1 MRQTGANPGVDM
13 VSLDYRTRTEAD
25 IETVDARAFFDEELP
40 ELIADRAHLAIAGAR
55 ELGVEPFT
63 IATPSGSWTLALD
76 DSTMK
81 ISPGADG
88 AAMVELA
95 DADVADVVND
105 LKTPMTFLTAGTL
118 QMPRGNL
125 GDFLDW
131 WVVLRSLIDGRPVH
145 TRGALSFEDRDGSPL
160 DLTRAFTPDA
170 DDADIAAFLAEAGF
184 LHLRGWFDSEAMSEI
199 SADMDRALPTY
210 SRDDGRSWW
219 AKTARG
225 DDRCVRMEYFHEHS
239 ERVREL
245 LDSDRFLRIGRL
257 IEGDY
262 VPRTVGD
269 RIEALVKP
277 IGVVE
282 GISDVPWHKDCS
294 LGMHSYRCCGLTCG
308 ISVTGADARSGQL
321 RVVAGSHRAL
331 VQPAFVRSSSDLP
344 IVDLPTE
351 TGDVTVHCSC
361 TLHMSQPPVER
372 ERRVMYTGFGLPP
385 KEQVGEAQQR
395 AMAAIGAVR
404 ESAYKTVSQT
414 PGHTG

>member
-1 MRQTGANPGVDM
+1 M
-13 VSLDYRTRTEAD
+13 VSLDYRTRTEASIRPID
-25 IETVDARAFFDEELP
+25 SRAFFDEELP
-40 ELIADRAHLAIAGAR
+40 ALIADRAESAIPGAR

-63 IATPSGSWTLALD
+63 FITPSGTWTLALR
-76 DSTMK
+76 
-81 ISPGADG
+81 DG
-88 AAMVELA
+88 GLSVQGGDGGVACVELS
-95 DADVADVVND
+95 DDDVADVVND

-118 QMPRGNL
+118 RMARGNL

-131 WVVLRSLIDGRPVH
+131 WVVLRSLIDARPIH
-145 TRGALSFEDRDGSPL
+145 TRGAVTFEDRNGGPL
-160 DLTRAFTPDA
+160 DLTRAFSPDDS
-170 DDADIAAFLAEAGF
+170 DDDIAAFLAEAGF
-184 LHLRGWFDSEAMSEI
+184 LHLRGWFDAEMMHEV
-199 SADMDRALPTY
+199 SADMDRALPAY
-210 SRDDGRSWW
+210 VRDDGRSWW
-219 AKTARG
+219 AKTAAG
-225 DDRCVRMEYFHEHS
+225 EDRCVRMEFFHEHS
-239 ERVREL
+239 ARVREL
-245 LDSDRFLRIGRL
+245 LESERFLRIGGL
-257 IEGDY
+257 IEDEY
-262 VPRTVGD
+262 VPRNTGD

-308 ISVTGADARSGQL
+308 ISVTGADAQSGQL

-361 TLHMSQPPVER
+361 TLHMSQPPIER
-372 ERRVMYTGFGLPP
+372 ERRVMYTGFGLAAR
-385 KEQVGEAQQR
+385 EAGAGQQR

-404 ESAYKTVSQT
+404 EGAYKTVSQA

>member
-1 MRQTGANPGVDM
+1 M

-25 IETVDARAFFDEELP
+25 IREIDARAFFTEELP
-40 ELIADRAHLAIAGAR
+40 ALIAERSVLAVAGAR
-55 ELGVEPFT
+55 ELRVEPFT
-63 IATPSGSWTLALD
+63 FATDSGSWTLALD
-76 DSTMK
+76 GSTLTVQ
-81 ISPGADG
+81 PGADG
-88 AAMVELA
+88 VALVEIS
-95 DADVADVVND
+95 DADVADVIND

-118 QMPRGNL
+118 RMVRGNL
-125 GDFLDW
+125 GNFLDW
-131 WVVLRSLIDGRPVH
+131 WVVLRSLIDARPVH
-145 TRGALSFEDRDGSPL
+145 TRGALRFENPDGSAL
-160 DLTRAFTPDA
+160 DLHRAFTPD
-170 DDADIAAFLAEAGF
+170 DDDDDIAAFLGEAGF
-184 LHLRGWFDSEAMSEI
+184 LHLRGWFDTEMMDEI

-210 SRDDGRSWW
+210 VRDDGRSWW
-219 AKTARG
+219 AKTAAG
-225 DDRCVRMEYFHEHS
+225 DDRCVRMEFFHEHS

-245 LDSDRFLRIGRL
+245 LESERFLRIGRL
-257 IEGDY
+257 VEGDY
-262 VPRTVGD
+262 LPRTTGD

-294 LGMHSYRCCGLTCG
+294 LGMHTYRCCGLTTG

-385 KEQVGEAQQR
+385 KEQVGAAQQR

-404 ESAYKTVSQT
+404 EGAYKTVSQA

>member
-1 MRQTGANPGVDM
+1 M
-13 VSLDYRTRTEAD
+13 VSLDFRTRTEAD
-25 IETVDARAFFDEELP
+25 IRSVDTRAFFTDDLP
-40 ELIADRAHLAIAGAR
+40 ALIAARLHFVVDGAR
-55 ELGVEPFT
+55 ELRVEPFT
-63 IATPSGSWTLALD
+63 IATPSGTWTLAFD
-76 DSTMK
+76 DSTLTVRA
-81 ISPGADG
+81 SADG

-95 DADVADVVND
+95 DGDVTDIVND
-105 LKTPMTFLTAGTL
+105 LKTPMTFITAGTL
-118 QMPRGNL
+118 RMARGNL

-145 TRGALSFEDRDGSPL
+145 TRGAVTFENRDGSPL
-160 DLTRAFTPDA
+160 DLHRAFTPD
-170 DDADIAAFLAEAGF
+170 DDDDDIASFLGEAGF
-184 LHLRGWFDSEAMSEI
+184 LHLRGWFDAEAMDEI
-199 SADMDRALPTY
+199 SGDMDRALPSY
-210 SRDDGRSWW
+210 VRDDGRSWW
-219 AKTARG
+219 AKTVTG
-225 DDRCVRMEYFHEHS
+225 DDRCVRMEFFHEHS
-239 ERVREL
+239 ARVREL
-245 LDSDRFLRIGRL
+245 LASERFLRIGRL

-262 VPRTVGD
+262 LPRTVGNC
-269 RIEALVKP
+269 IEALVKP

-344 IVDLPTE
+344 VVDLPTE

-372 ERRVMYTGFGLPP
+372 ERRVMYTGFGLPA
-385 KEQVGEAQQR
+385 KDEVGEEQQR

-404 ESAYKTVSQT
+404 EGAYKTVSQA

>member
-1 MRQTGANPGVDM
+1 M
-13 VSLDYRTRTEAD
+13 VSLDFRTRSDAD
-25 IETVDARAFFDEELP
+25 IRPVDTRAFFAEELP
-40 ELIADRAHLAIAGAR
+40 ALVAERAVLARAGAR
-55 ELGVEPFT
+55 ELGVKPFS
-63 IATPSGSWTLALD
+63 IVTPSGAWTLALEGD
-76 DSTMK
+76 AFTVR
-81 ISPGADG
+81 PGDDG
-88 AAMVELA
+88 AACVELS

-105 LKTPMTFLTAGTL
+105 LKTAMTFLTGGTL
-118 QMPRGNL
+118 RMLRGDL

-131 WVVLRSLIDGRPVH
+131 WVVLRSLIDARPVH
-145 TRGALSFEDRDGSPL
+145 TRGAITFEDASGAPL
-160 DLTRAFTPDA
+160 DLARSFAPD
-170 DDADIAAFLAEAGF
+170 DDDDEIAAFLAEAGF
-184 LHLRGWFDSEAMSEI
+184 LHLRGWFDTDVMDEI

-210 SRDDGRSWW
+210 TRDDGRSWW
-219 AKTARG
+219 ATTADG
-225 DDRCVRMEYFHEHS
+225 DDRCVRMEFFHEHS

-245 LDSDRFLRIGRL
+245 LAGERFLRIGRL
-257 IEGDY
+257 VSDGY
-262 VPRTVGD
+262 LSRSSGN

-331 VQPAFVRSSSDLP
+331 VQPAFVRSSCDLP
-344 IVDLPTE
+344 IIDLPTE

-372 ERRVMYTGFGLPP
+372 ERRVMYTGFGLPARA
-385 KEQVGEAQQR
+385 EAGAQQQA

-404 ESAYKTVSQT
+404 EGAYKTVSQA
-414 PGHTG
+414 PGHTS

>member
-1 MRQTGANPGVDM
+1 M
-13 VSLDYRTRTEAD
+13 VSLDYRTRTEAN
-25 IETVDARAFFDEELP
+25 IRSVDALTFFDEELP
-40 ELIADRAHLAIAGAR
+40 ALIADRSALAFAGAR

-63 IATPSGSWTLALD
+63 IVTPSGTWTLALD
-76 DSTMK
+76 ES
-81 ISPGADG
+81 SVRVRRGGDG
-88 AAMVELA
+88 AASVELS

-118 QMPRGNL
+118 RMARGNL

-145 TRGALSFEDRDGSPL
+145 TRGAITFEARDGSPL
-160 DLTRAFTPDA
+160 DLTRAFTPDDA
-170 DDADIAAFLAEAGF
+170 DADIAAFLAETGF
-184 LHLRGWFDSEAMSEI
+184 LHLRAWFAAETMHEI

-210 SRDDGRSWW
+210 ARDDGRSWW
-219 AKTARG
+219 AKTAAG

-239 ERVREL
+239 ARVREL
-245 LDSDRFLRIGRL
+245 LESERFLRIGRL
-257 IEGDY
+257 VEGNY
-262 VPRTVGD
+262 VARTTGNC
-269 RIEALVKP
+269 IEALVKP

-361 TLHMSQPPVER
+361 TLHMSQPPIER
-372 ERRVMYTGFGLPP
+372 ERRVMYTGFGLPV
-385 KEQVGEAQQR
+385 EAVGAGQQR

-404 ESAYKTVSQT
+404 EGAYKTVSQA

>member
-1 MRQTGANPGVDM
+1 M

-25 IETVDARAFFDEELP
+25 IREIDARAFFTDDLRA
-40 ELIADRAHLAIAGAR
+40 LIAARLHLAVDGAR
-55 ELGVEPFT
+55 ELRVEPFT
-63 IATPSGSWTLALD
+63 IATPSGTWTLAFD
-76 DSTMK
+76 DSTLTVRA
-81 ISPGADG
+81 SAEG
-88 AAMVELA
+88 AAMVELS
-95 DADVADVVND
+95 DGDVADIVND

-118 QMPRGNL
+118 RMPRGNL

-145 TRGALSFEDRDGSPL
+145 TRGAVTFENRDGSPL
-160 DLTRAFTPDA
+160 DLHRAFTPD
-170 DDADIAAFLAEAGF
+170 DDDDDIASFLGEAGF
-184 LHLRGWFDSEAMSEI
+184 LHLRGWFDAETMNEI
-199 SADMDRALPTY
+199 SVDMDRALTSY
-210 SRDDGRSWW
+210 VRDDGRSWW
-219 AKTARG
+219 AKTATG

-245 LDSDRFLRIGRL
+245 LASEHLLRIGRL
-257 IEGDY
+257 VEGDY
-262 VPRTVGD
+262 LPRTVGN

-361 TLHMSQPPVER
+361 TLHMSQPPVAC
-372 ERRVMYTGFGLPP
+372 ERRVMYTGFGLPA
-385 KEQVGEAQQR
+385 KDEVGAEQQR

-404 ESAYKTVSQT
+404 EGAYKTVSQA